1 MAVLGEVDVGVVGG
15 EDGVGGTDDGECC
28 GGGHGE
34 WMVSGGVGGVDQW
47 WLYLWCVCV
56 LERVCVL
63 SFSRSNGKS
72 GLSFTRRE
80 GVFDC

>member
-1 MAVLGEVDVGVVGG
+1 MVVIF
-15 EDGVGGTDDGECC
+15 V
-28 GGGHGE
+28 
-34 WMVSGGVGGVDQW
+34 V
-47 WLYLWCVCV
+47 YVCV

-63 SFSRSNGKS
+63 SFSKSNGKS